1 MEKIRRESLTHGTG
15 VSKGERNRTEAIHRI
30 IAENL
35 PKLMKDSKPQIQEAQ

>member
-1 MEKIRRESLTHGTG
+1 MEKVSGESLTHVTG
-15 VSKGERNRTEAIHRI
+15 VSKGERNKTEAIHRI